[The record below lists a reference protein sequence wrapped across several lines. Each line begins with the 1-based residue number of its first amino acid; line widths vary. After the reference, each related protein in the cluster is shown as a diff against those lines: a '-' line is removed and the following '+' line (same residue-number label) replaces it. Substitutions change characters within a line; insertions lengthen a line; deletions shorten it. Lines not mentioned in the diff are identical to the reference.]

1 MKPIPESLGTV
12 RQRLEKGGGRGSW
25 DGSADVRGRRAAVV
39 RRKTARGSCRA
50 GLRAQRGADIPSWG
64 RERAVLMNG
73 N

>member
-1 MKPIPESLGTV
+1 MKTSPESLGTV
-12 RQRLEKGGGRGSW
+12 RQRLEKGGGRGRW
-25 DGSADVRGRRAAVV
+25 DGERGRRAAVV

-64 RERAVLMNG
+64 REGAVLLNG